1 MLFISSSVLFFSRA
15 PFLCSINTSTCYQ
28 LASRQSYLSDWLMRA
43 FEVSPL
49 QVIFLF
55 MEDSG
60 RTKSPDVKL
69 SNKGI
74 YIRHYPEYRGKHLE
88 IKLS

>member
-1 MLFISSSVLFFSRA
+1 
-15 PFLCSINTSTCYQ
+15 
-28 LASRQSYLSDWLMRA
+28 MRA
-43 FEVSPL
+43 FKISPL

-60 RTKSPDVKL
+60 RAKSPDVKL

-74 YIRHYPEYRGKHLE
+74 YIRHYPEYTENIWR
-88 IKLS
+88 